1 MQPRGWRFHLV
12 TGMWDLRLH
21 GFMTEEELAAP
32 RTSEPDALERVDDSG
47 SRSEGA
53 CLGPEESWWEIFF
66 NIS

>member
-1 MQPRGWRFHLV
+1 
-12 TGMWDLRLH
+12 
-21 GFMTEEELAAP
+21 MTEEELAAP